1 MNGRDLFFDRAFRNR
16 ILFTQLTSF
25 PASLPTGGFPER
37 LSSKTIGNEN
47 MKKQTLSLIAVM
59 LIAVA
64 AAGCQSTDNKTRDWG
79 NNRSDAPS
87 RSATSQSM

>member
-1 MNGRDLFFDRAFRNR
+1 
-16 ILFTQLTSF
+16 
-25 PASLPTGGFPER
+25 
-37 LSSKTIGNEN
+37 